1 MATKLRAAKIAMD
14 AGFDMIIM
22 NGENPEALYD
32 LCDGKAV
39 GTRFIG
45 KKVAV

>member
-1 MATKLRAAKIAMD
+1 MATKLRAARIAMD

-22 NGENPEALYD
+22 NGETPESLYD

-39 GTRFIG
+39 GTRFVG
-45 KKVAV
+45 KKVTL